1 MAVAASW
8 VEMLGRPY
16 SEIQKS
22 FRNSELTL
30 LGWRTRERSA
40 YLEKKFKNR
49 EELIQSEMQKTK
61 VTLTDIQQILE
72 SHENELH
79 GAKLPEAPAK
89 LNPEAPMENDVRNIT
104 GPQLLQRL
112 AQTGMKVPP
121 PMPSGIPE
129 PQK

>member
-1 MAVAASW
+1 
-8 VEMLGRPY
+8 MLGRPY

-121 PMPSGIPE
+121 PMPSGISE